1 MQHMWPAQLRHN
13 ERDGF
18 QTSDR
23 RDGGHPEV
31 TAVNLVVS
39 IPDLR
44 AGIDPRSRSQAG
56 SRRSSAVSFAGPV
69 AIVWQGGGTLTCN
82 TRLIMGGLGGGLWE
96 RARARGSKISSPLC
110 THEV

>member
-23 RDGGHPEV
+23 DGGHPEV

-39 IPDLR
+39 IPDLSAR
-44 AGIDPRSRSQAG
+44 IDPRSRNQAG

-69 AIVWQGGGTLTCN
+69 AIVWQGGGMLTCN
-82 TRLIMGGLGGGLWE
+82 TRLIMGGHGGGVLWE
-96 RARARGSKISSPLC
+96 RARGSRISSPLC